1 MWLMRGFLVW
11 RRGISMAETIVVA
24 LGGNA
29 IKSASEAGDY
39 KQQLARV
46 QESMEAVARL
56 IALGYHVVITHGNGP
71 QVGDILLQQ
80 EAAKEQVPPVPMDVC
95 GAESQGQI
103 GYMIQQALGNALRRH
118 HLTRP
123 VCTVLTQ
130 VLVSTDDPAFA
141 NPSKPVGPF
150 YSAAQAEGMRAKGY
164 NIIEDAGRGYRRI
177 VPSPQPRE
185 VVEIKVIRALI
196 QRSAIVVCS
205 GGGGVPVV
213 REEDG
218 QLRGVEAVIDKDLA
232 GALLATQLE
241 ADRLLI
247 LTDVA
252 NAAVNFRKPEQR
264 DLGRIS
270 PAEARGYIEEGQFAK
285 GSMLPKVMAAV
296 RFAESASGRTAHI
309 TRIEN
314 ALATLKGEA
323 GTIVAAE

>member
-1 MWLMRGFLVW
+1 
-11 RRGISMAETIVVA
+11 MAETIVVA

-29 IKSASEAGDY
+29 IKSATEAGNY
-39 KQQLARV
+39 GQQLARV

-80 EAAKEQVPPVPMDVC
+80 EAAREQVPPMPMDVC

-103 GYMIQQALGNALRRH
+103 GYMIQQALGNSLRRR

-130 VLVSTDDPAFA
+130 VVVSGDDPAFA
-141 NPSKPVGPF
+141 NPSKPVGLF
-150 YSAAQAEGMRAKGY
+150 YSASHAEAMRAKGY
-164 NIIEDAGRGYRRI
+164 TVVEDAGRGYRRV
-177 VPSPQPRE
+177 VPSPQPRDI
-185 VVEIKVIRALI
+185 VEIKVIRALI

-205 GGGGVPVV
+205 GGGGVPVL
-213 REEDG
+213 RDEQG
-218 QLRGVEAVIDKDLA
+218 QLTGVEAVIDKDLA

-252 NAAVNFRKPEQR
+252 NAAINFRQPDQQ
-264 DLGRIS
+264 DLGRIT
-270 PAEARGYIEEGQFAK
+270 PAEARYYIEQSQFAK
-285 GSMLPKVMAAV
+285 GSMLPKVLAAV
-296 RFAESASGRTAHI
+296 RFAESAPGRSAHI

-314 ALATLKGEA
+314 ALAALKGEA
-323 GTIVAAE
+323 GTMVIAE

>member
-1 MWLMRGFLVW
+1 
-11 RRGISMAETIVVA
+11 MAETIVVA

-29 IKSASEAGDY
+29 IKSATEAGNY
-39 KQQLARV
+39 GQQLARV
-46 QESMEAVARL
+46 QESMAAVARL

-80 EAAKEQVPPVPMDVC
+80 EAAKEQVPPMPMDVC

-118 HLTRP
+118 RVTRP

-130 VLVSTDDPAFA
+130 VLVNADDPAFA

-150 YSAAQAEGMRAKGY
+150 YSASQGEAMRAKGY
-164 NIIEDAGRGYRRI
+164 SVIEDAGRGYRRV

-185 VVEIKVIRALI
+185 IVEIKVIRALI

-205 GGGGVPVV
+205 GGGGVPVL
-213 REEDG
+213 RDEDG

-252 NAAVNFRKPEQR
+252 NAAINFRQPDQQ

-270 PAEARGYIEEGQFAK
+270 PAEARHYIEQGQFAK
-285 GSMLPKVMAAV
+285 GSMLPKVLASV
-296 RFAESASGRTAHI
+296 RFAESAPGRSAHI

-314 ALATLKGEA
+314 ALAALKGEA
-323 GTIVAAE
+323 GTMVAAEA